1 MVRMA
6 KRDPLENRDSMDPLV
21 LRVIQDPL
29 DRKAKQERRD
39 ELACLVG
46 LARAAPWGPWDHQGL
61 RVREATL
68 GLQDQPG
75 ALGCPACLDPWE
87 TW

>member
-1 MVRMA
+1 M
-6 KRDPLENRDSMDPLV
+6 KWPWLYV
-21 LRVIQDPL
+21 LMLNCDFHPYRVIQDPL

-46 LARAAPWGPWDHQGL
+46 LARAAPWGLWDHQGL

-75 ALGCPACLDPWE
+75 ALGCPACLDPW
-87 TW
+87 